1 MQEMTTP
8 PMPKKKKSK
17 MRQRISGRDGSSA
30 MFDTAEQTKM
40 NEMMKKRKPRPAP
53 QEPVEDGM
61 MMGGKVKGYKA
72 GGDLKMV
79 EKNGKQVPFYAADG
93 VGKMK
98 AGGKVKKM
106 MRGGPAGMYGEG
118 PAEKQ
123 MKAKTGAD
131 KENIGMKKGGKVRGA
146 GMAKKGV
153 RPCKMR

>member
-1 MQEMTTP
+1 MNEMMNP
-8 PMPKKKKSK
+8 PATKKKKSK
-17 MRQRISGRDGSSA
+17 MRQRISGRSGASA

-98 AGGKVKKM
+98 AGGKVKGYKEGKM
-106 MRGGPAGMYGEG
+106 V
-118 PAEKQ
+118 
-123 MKAKTGAD
+123 
-131 KENIGMKKGGKVRGA
+131 KKNTKKVRGSGCA
-146 GMAKKGV
+146 QRGV
-153 RPCKMR
+153 RPAKMR

>member
-1 MQEMTTP
+1 MNEMMNP
-8 PMPKKKKSK
+8 PATKKKKSK
-17 MRQRISGRDGSSA
+17 MRQRISGRNGASA

-98 AGGKVKKM
+98 AGGKVKGYKEGKM
-106 MRGGPAGMYGEG
+106 V
-118 PAEKQ
+118 
-123 MKAKTGAD
+123 
-131 KENIGMKKGGKVRGA
+131 KKNTKKVRGSGCA
-146 GMAKKGV
+146 QRGV
-153 RPCKMR
+153 RPAKMR